1 MDELL
6 TWFTDMENTKPCAL
20 VLFFVTFALI
30 VLYVY
35 TGKKRKERFESYRNI
50 PFEEDDDA
58 ASSAGKEQ

>member
-1 MDELL
+1 MYELL
-6 TWFTDMENTKPCAL
+6 TWYTDMENTKPFAL

-50 PFEEDDDA
+50 PFQEDDDT